1 MNYAKLT
8 HNLRRKAYNYTGIK
22 AIQFNR
28 ILKEAKS
35 RKIKA
40 YTQDDSYNKNY
51 SDKQQRLLFRTN

>member
-8 HNLRRKAYNYTGIK
+8 HNLRKQAYNYTGIK

-28 ILKEAKS
+28 ILKESKS

-40 YTQDDSYNKNY
+40 YTQDDSYNKSY